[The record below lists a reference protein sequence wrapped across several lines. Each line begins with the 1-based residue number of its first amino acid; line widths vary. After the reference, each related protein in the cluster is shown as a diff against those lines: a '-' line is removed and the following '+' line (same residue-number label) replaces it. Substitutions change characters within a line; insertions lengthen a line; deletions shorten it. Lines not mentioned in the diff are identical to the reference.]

1 MKSPVS
7 LFVFIFCTAPVFG
20 QLQAHAGK
28 DTTFCL
34 TSSGYDT
41 MTIGG
46 NPAASGG
53 VGPYSYAWSTRYK
66 LGSGTYG
73 ASFFLDDTTL
83 SNPSITNPA
92 LDMLTFRLTV
102 TDKEGSS
109 AADSITIRF
118 SRFLN
123 LGLECIY
130 MINKGDTVSLFC
142 SVTKG
147 MGPLT
152 YSWSPDYHI
161 TDTATSNPQV
171 WPDTSTAYHVYVTDS
186 IGCVSET
193 QTCSVTIK
201 PTGMI
206 QMENNPVK
214 SIVFPNPVNENST
227 LLLDTEHIDG
237 LTLQILTGSGQ
248 TVVSDRITW
257 QEYALGKKIQQA
269 GLYFYVIKNGSEIVS
284 KGQFVKK

>member
-1 MKSPVS
+1 MKYPVS
-7 LFVFIFCTAPVFG
+7 LFVIILCTAPVFG

-46 NPAASGG
+46 NPTASGG

-83 SNPSITNPA
+83 SNPSITNPS
-92 LDMLTFRLTV
+92 LDTLTFRLTV
-102 TDKEGSS
+102 TDKEVSS

-118 SRFLN
+118 SRFLG
-123 LGLECIY
+123 LGLECIH

-142 SVTKG
+142 SITKG

-161 TDTATSNPQV
+161 SEPAASNPQV
-171 WPDTSTAYHVYVTDS
+171 WPDTSTAYQVYVTDS

-206 QMENNPVK
+206 QIENNPVT
-214 SIVFPNPVNENST
+214 SMVFPNPVDENST
-227 LLLDTEHIDG
+227 LLLDAERIEG
-237 LTLQILTGSGQ
+237 LTLHILTSSGQ
-248 TVVSDRITW
+248 TVVSDRITSH
-257 QEYALGKKIQQA
+257 EYAIGKKIQQA
-269 GLYFYVIKNGSEIVS
+269 GLYFYVVKNGTEIVA